1 MTNATKAEIL
11 EMGKKQCLEI
21 YQKLTEQQQQQFPNF
36 PQELQE
42 AKTLTEAHV
51 LVKPVYLLLKVV

>member
-1 MTNATKAEIL
+1 MAHATKAEAL
-11 EMGKKQCLEI
+11 EMGKKQFLEI
-21 YQKLTEQQQQQFPNF
+21 YQKLTKEQQQFPNF
-36 PQELQE
+36 LQNLQE

>member
-1 MTNATKAEIL
+1 MAHGTKAEAL
-11 EMGKKQCLEI
+11 EMGKKQFLEI
-21 YQKLTEQQQQQFPNF
+21 YQKLTKEQQQFPNF
-36 PQELQE
+36 LQNLQE